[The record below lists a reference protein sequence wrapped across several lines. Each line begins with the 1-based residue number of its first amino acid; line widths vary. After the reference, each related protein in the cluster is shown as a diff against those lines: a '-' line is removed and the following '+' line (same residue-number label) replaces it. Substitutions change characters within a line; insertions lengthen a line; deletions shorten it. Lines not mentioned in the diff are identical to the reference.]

1 MAEDEYQVCYKHPD
15 RRTLLRCNKCDKP
28 ICLEC
33 AVQTPTGYRCK
44 DCVKAQQKVFDTS
57 QGKDY
62 LIGGAIA
69 AGLGYVGSYV
79 DLMIPLLPSFLT
91 ALTVGSIFGR
101 LICSVVRNA
110 VQRRRSRQLT
120 IIITTAAGIGGL
132 VPRFPLIRQ
141 YLAAFPSGSFLSG
154 LTGLIICLLYI
165 IVLCMT
171 IWNESSGMIFGRRS

>member
-15 RRTLLRCNKCDKP
+15 RRTLLRCNKCNKP

-57 QGKDY
+57 QWKDY

-69 AGLGYVGSYV
+69 AGLGCVGSFI

-91 ALTVGSIFGR
+91 ALIVGTIFGR
-101 LICSVVRNA
+101 LICSVVRTA
-110 VQRRRSRQLT
+110 VQRRRSRELT
-120 IIITTAAGIGGL
+120 ITITVAAGLGGL
-132 VPRFPLIRQ
+132 YPRLSLLRN
-141 YLAAFPSGSFLSG
+141 YLAALFSGNFSA
-154 LTGLIICLLYI
+154 LTGLIIGLLYI
-165 IVLCMT
+165 AVLCMT
-171 IWNESSGMIFGRRS
+171 IWTENNGMVFGRRF